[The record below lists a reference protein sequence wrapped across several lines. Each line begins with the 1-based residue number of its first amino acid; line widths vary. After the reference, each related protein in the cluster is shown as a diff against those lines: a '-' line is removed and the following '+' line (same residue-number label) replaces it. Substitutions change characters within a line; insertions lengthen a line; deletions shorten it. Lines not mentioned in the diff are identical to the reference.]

1 MKFKLSLFVTILVS
15 LLVSRCQG
23 QIAGQDL
30 TLGLEA
36 VGTDV
41 VLASIGR
48 IDQSEVFTSDNRLLR
63 RIAYAET
70 RDGVDINTFRAGYN
84 GGIWQVDEAIFNQTQ
99 NTAANPGLL
108 QLYPQLMASFGI
120 DWPNATTWAD
130 LRRPLFSA
138 LAARLFFTTVSDPI
152 PVAGDLRGQG
162 EYWKN
167 NYNSDAADT
176 VQGFID
182 SITELE
188 EEGTHSIPLVSTVAY
203 S

>member
-1 MKFKLSLFVTILVS
+1 MEYKLSLFAAILAAF
-15 LLVSRCQG
+15 LMCTCQG
-23 QIAGQDL
+23 QTPGQDL
-30 TLGLEA
+30 TVEPEA

-48 IDQSEVFTSDNRLLR
+48 IDQSGIFSGDNRLLR

-84 GGIWQVDEAIFNQTQ
+84 GGIWQANEAIFNQTQ

-108 QLYPQLMASFGI
+108 QLYPQLIASFGI
-120 DWPNATTWAD
+120 DWPNATWAD

-138 LAARLFFTTVSDPI
+138 LAARLYFTTVSDPI
-152 PVAGDLRGQG
+152 PLGGDLRGQG

>member
-1 MKFKLSLFVTILVS
+1 MKYNFSLFDIILVAF
-15 LLVSRCQG
+15 VVCRCQG
-23 QIAGQDL
+23 QTPGQDL

-70 RDGVDINTFRAGYN
+70 RDGVDINTFRVGYN

-99 NTAANPGLL
+99 DTAANPGLL
-108 QLYPQLMASFGI
+108 QIYPQVRASFGI
-120 DWPNATTWAD
+120 DWPNATWAD

-138 LAARLFFTTVSDPI
+138 LAARLYFTTVSDPI

-182 SITELE
+182 SITALE
-188 EEGTHSIPLVSTVAY
+188 EQGTQQN
-203 S
+203 

>member
-1 MKFKLSLFVTILVS
+1 MSLFATILAAF
-15 LLVSRCQG
+15 LMNTCRG
-23 QIAGQDL
+23 QTDL
-30 TLGLEA
+30 TLEPEA

-48 IDQSEVFTSDNRLLR
+48 IDQSGIFSSDNRLLR

-108 QLYPQLMASFGI
+108 QIYPELLASFGI
-120 DWPNATTWAD
+120 DWPNATWAD

-138 LAARLFFTTVSDPI
+138 LAARLFFTIVSEPI

-176 VQGFID
+176 VQDFID

-188 EEGTHSIPLVSTVAY
+188 EEGKHNTRTSL
-203 S
+203 

>member
-1 MKFKLSLFVTILVS
+1 MEYKMSLFATILAAF
-15 LLVSRCQG
+15 LMNTCRG
-23 QIAGQDL
+23 QTDL
-30 TLGLEA
+30 TLEQEA

-48 IDQSEVFTSDNRLLR
+48 IDQSGIFSSDNRLLR

-108 QLYPQLMASFGI
+108 QIYPELLASFGI
-120 DWPNATTWAD
+120 DWPNATWAD

-138 LAARLFFTTVSDPI
+138 LAARLFFTIVSEPI
-152 PVAGDLRGQG
+152 PLAGDLRGQG

-176 VQGFID
+176 VQDFID

-188 EEGTHSIPLVSTVAY
+188 EEGKHSTRTSL
-203 S
+203 

>member
-1 MKFKLSLFVTILVS
+1 MKLKLSLFATILVAF
-15 LLVSRCQG
+15 VVCRCQG
-23 QIAGQDL
+23 QTPGQDL
-30 TLGLEA
+30 TLELEA
-36 VGTDV
+36 VGTNV

-48 IDQSEVFTSDNRLLR
+48 IDQSEVFSTR
-63 RIAYAET
+63 RRVAYAEA

-99 NTAANPGLL
+99 DTAANPGLL
-108 QLYPQLMASFGI
+108 QIYPQLVALFGI

-138 LAARLFFTTVSDPI
+138 LAARLYFTTVSDPI

-182 SITELE
+182 SITALE
-188 EEGTHSIPLVSTVAY
+188 EQGTQQN
-203 S
+203 